1 MNRDRVAGP
10 PPSLSF
16 VGAGRAAS
24 ALAVAARS
32 AGYEITAITS
42 RTRHRAEALAT
53 MVGARAVPTP
63 LAAVR
68 LAEITVVAVPDGA
81 IPGVAAT
88 VAACGAALDGRS
100 LVHTAARLGPEALAA
115 ARLTGAA
122 VGVLHPLQALT
133 GSRGAALIAG
143 SYFRVEAEGQ
153 LRQRLETLVAAMG
166 GQLIAVSADARAAY
180 HAAAVLA
187 GNAPLTLLAAAERI
201 LQDAGVEQR
210 TAHAALTAL
219 LLGAATNALSASPEA
234 ALTGPIAR
242 GDAAAV
248 RAHLEALQSDPG
260 ARDLYISLAAETARL
275 AGRDAAALGI
285 QAPAPRQP
293 LVRRVA

>member
-1 MNRDRVAGP
+1 MNRDRVVGP

-32 AGYEITAITS
+32 AGYEIAAVTS
-42 RTRHRAEALAT
+42 RTSTRAEALASLL
-53 MVGARAVPTP
+53 GARAVPTP

-68 LAEITVVAVPDGA
+68 LAELTIVAVPDGS

-88 VAACGAALDGRS
+88 LAATGAALDGRS

-133 GSRGAALIAG
+133 GPRGAALIAG
-143 SYFRVEAEGQ
+143 SYFRIEAEGR
-153 LRQRLETLVAAMG
+153 LRERLETLVAAVG
-166 GQLIAVSADARAAY
+166 GHVMAVPAEARAAY

-187 GNAPLTLLAAAERI
+187 GNAPLTLLAAAGRI
-201 LQDAGVEQR
+201 LEDAGIDAR
-210 TAHAALTAL
+210 TAHAALAAL
-219 LLGAATNALSASPEA
+219 LLGAASNAQSAPPDE

-248 RAHLEALQSDPG
+248 RAHLEALQGDP
-260 ARDLYISLAAETARL
+260 AAADLYITLATATARL
-275 AGRDAAALGI
+275 AGRDAAALGLDT
-285 QAPAPRQP
+285 AVRRQP

>member
-32 AGYEITAITS
+32 AGYEIAAVTS
-42 RTRHRAEALAT
+42 RTSKRAEALASLL
-53 MVGARAVPTP
+53 GARAAPTP
-63 LAAVR
+63 LAAVH
-68 LAEITVVAVPDGA
+68 LSDLTIIAVPDGA

-88 VAACGAALDGRS
+88 VAATGASLDGRS

-115 ARLTGAA
+115 ARITGAA

-133 GSRGAALIAG
+133 GPRGAALIAG
-143 SYFRVEAEGQ
+143 SYFRVEADGR
-153 LRQRLETLVAAMG
+153 LRERLETLVAALG
-166 GQLIAVSADARAAY
+166 GQVMTVAADARAAY

-187 GNAPLTLLAAAERI
+187 GNAPLTLLAAAGRI
-201 LQDAGVEQR
+201 LEDAGVEAR
-210 TAHAALTAL
+210 TAHAALAAL
-219 LLGAATNALSASPEA
+219 LLGAASNAQSAPPDE

-248 RAHLEALQSDPG
+248 RAHLEALQGDPA
-260 ARDLYISLAAETARL
+260 ARDLYMTLATETARL
-275 AGRDAAALGI
+275 AGRDAGALGLEM
-285 QAPAPRQP
+285 AAPRRP
-293 LVRRVA
+293 RIRLA